1 VSNSEIKSLTGK
13 GELITMK
20 KFEYKCV
27 PILKMG
33 KGTTR
38 ELNEYGTDGW
48 ELVCVWAFWHYLKR
62 EVE

>member
-1 VSNSEIKSLTGK
+1 
-13 GELITMK
+13 MK

-33 KGTTR
+33 KGTAR
-38 ELNEYGTDGW
+38 ELNEYGADGW
-48 ELVCVWAFWHYLKR
+48 ELICVWAFWHYLKR

>member
-1 VSNSEIKSLTGK
+1 LKSIKPRRDYV
-13 GELITMK
+13 K

-33 KGTTR
+33 RGTT
-38 ELNEYGTDGW
+38 EDLNRYGADGW

-62 EVE
+62 EIET

>member
-1 VSNSEIKSLTGK
+1 
-13 GELITMK
+13 MK

-38 ELNEYGTDGW
+38 ELNEYGADGW
-48 ELVCVWAFWHYLKR
+48 ELICVWAFWHYLKR